1 MKVLDKCFYW
11 IYFLMKLSMIYL
23 LLLLIGAVLF
33 GFHPANTSM
42 MSLMAKHQKDLGAYT
57 FKEAFSIYRKDFCS
71 SNMLGYLLASL
82 AVCIAYTI
90 FHLPPISSLA
100 LLFVIQ
106 VINSFFLNYLFCTY
120 AVYLKL
126 QVYYDF
132 SLVNALKLSAMAVF
146 FDLVA
151 ILKCLLGS
159 FIVIFLLSKVSLLMA
174 VFLPIIWLIFIADVL
189 EPIYQMVKAGNH
201 VI

>member
-23 LLLLIGAVLF
+23 LLLLIGAVLL

-42 MSLMAKHQKDLGAYT
+42 MSLMAKHQKDLDAYT
-57 FKEAFSIYRKDFCS
+57 FKEAFNIYKKDFWS
-71 SNMLGYLLASL
+71 SNAMGYLLGIL
-82 AVCIAYTI
+82 AACIAYTI
-90 FHLPPISSLA
+90 FHLPSVSSLA
-100 LLFVIQ
+100 LLFAIQ
-106 VINSFFLNYLFCTY
+106 VINSFFLNYLLCIY

-132 SLVNALKLSAMAVF
+132 SFVNALKLSAMAVF
-146 FDLVA
+146 FDMVA

-159 FIVIFLLSKVSLLMA
+159 FIVIFLLSKVSLLLA
-174 VFLPIIWLIFIADVL
+174 VFLPVIWLIFIADVL

-201 VI
+201 LR